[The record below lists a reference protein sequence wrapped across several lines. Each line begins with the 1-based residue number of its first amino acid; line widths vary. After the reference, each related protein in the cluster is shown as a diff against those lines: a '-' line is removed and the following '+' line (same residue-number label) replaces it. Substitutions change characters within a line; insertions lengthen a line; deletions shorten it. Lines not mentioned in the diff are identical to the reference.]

1 VTPTK
6 VFCREKGFLAHGN
19 DEDLWH
25 SFQQS
30 EDQLQQSLQKSSSKT
45 VPISRSQ
52 AAQGDHVWIDDVAAR
67 SGLPVTAKFSTAIV
81 PETGSACEKRIK
93 ECTFQQHAC
102 MRAINKMKKHIAKA
116 AYTYH
121 HLTSQSPLLNTM
133 SLASQTHHSDGNVV
147 AGQQWPTQDVMMQPD
162 IIARLP
168 RELPNSIAAG
178 IAQEVAQQLPDKT
191 AEQLVAYTS
200 DACNADQTLE
210 LDDCSSF
217 VQACKEQLSYKRQD
231 LKSLE
236 AQIRERSR

>member
-1 VTPTK
+1 
-6 VFCREKGFLAHGN
+6 
-19 DEDLWH
+19 
-25 SFQQS
+25 
-30 EDQLQQSLQKSSSKT
+30 
-45 VPISRSQ
+45 
-52 AAQGDHVWIDDVAAR
+52 
-67 SGLPVTAKFSTAIV
+67 
-81 PETGSACEKRIK
+81 
-93 ECTFQQHAC
+93 
-102 MRAINKMKKHIAKA
+102 
-116 AYTYH
+116 
-121 HLTSQSPLLNTM
+121 M

-168 RELPNSIAAG
+168 RELPNSIAAS

-236 AQIRERSR
+236 AQIRERSQ